1 MNINYKAENKQLN
14 LEKRNKQNSGIAKPL
29 MYTGLSIASVAA
41 ISIIGKI
48 LYDKS
53 RNKEQKIIKIND
65 KFQVGN
71 VILDAADMK
80 WINDYIVVFRQVHP
94 LCWHNASMQYLACP
108 EIRAKKFMNKSLSGD
123 PNRKI
128 ISMINYIN
136 EIFEN
141 KNRPNCFKGNVDVDR
156 SKRQVADGDVLKDQ
170 KGSFLFGK
178 KAIADVYNGWY
189 AINHG
194 IMDAILS
201 FDFNSHFS
209 SAKNYTTYFID
220 NYSSIIANVSARG
233 FDYGIL
239 SANNERN
246 ELKNFIVDFG
256 VPDMENV
263 GKDVLS
269 KFFGK
274 NDINFLQDKGYYPTF
289 VAVWDDVVE
298 YSFCPHWMAYY
309 IVYDKERNIKYFIQ
323 ADGCKSGIRL
333 MTKEE
338 GLNQLKKY
346 KKNVVKYSS
355 KDVVEE
361 FYTPEFLEA
370 SSENINIEA

>member
-1 MNINYKAENKQLN
+1 MNINYKAENKENKQLN
-14 LEKRNKQNSGIAKPL
+14 LEKRNRQNSGIPKPVL
-29 MYTGLSIASVAA
+29 YTGLSIAGVAA

-53 RNKEQKIIKIND
+53 RNKEQKIVKIND
-65 KFQVGN
+65 KLQVGN
-71 VILDAADMK
+71 VILNSADMK
-80 WINDYIVVFRQVHP
+80 WINDYIVVFRQVYP
-94 LCWHNASMQYLACP
+94 LCWHNVSMQYLACP
-108 EIRAKKFMNKSLSGD
+108 EIRAKKFMNKSLSSN

-141 KNRPNCFKGNVDVDR
+141 KNRPNCFKGNVDVEK

-170 KGSFLFGK
+170 KGSFLFCNR
-178 KAIADVYNGWY
+178 ANQYNGWY
-189 AINHG
+189 ATNYG
-194 IMDAILS
+194 IMDAILG
-201 FDFNSHFS
+201 FNFNYDFSQ
-209 SAKNYTTYFID
+209 AKDCTTKFID
-220 NYSSIIANVSARG
+220 NYSNIILNASTVG
-233 FDYGIL
+233 HDYGIFV
-239 SANNERN
+239 ANNERN

-269 KFFGK
+269 KFFGE
-274 NDINFLQDKGYYPTF
+274 NDINFLQDKRYYPTF

-298 YSFCPHWMAYY
+298 YSSCPHWMAYY
-309 IVYDKERNIKYFIQ
+309 IVYDKDQNIKYFIQ
-323 ADGCKSGIRL
+323 ADGCKNGIRL

-361 FYTPEFLEA
+361 FYTPEFTLATKED
-370 SSENINIEA
+370 